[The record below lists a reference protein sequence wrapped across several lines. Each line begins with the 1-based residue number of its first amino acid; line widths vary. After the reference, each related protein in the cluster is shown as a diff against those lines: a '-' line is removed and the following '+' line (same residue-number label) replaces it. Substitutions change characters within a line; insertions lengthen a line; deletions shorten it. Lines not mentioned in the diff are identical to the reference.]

1 MHNFSHVV
9 TVDAAI
15 ESLTQEDEYIPV
27 QKCEEFL
34 NHIEG
39 LLTWHQQFVT
49 QFLPPIDDVKSVL
62 PLTARSEI
70 AAIPSFPQIK
80 QGNEST
86 VREGEWQQK

>member
-1 MHNFSHVV
+1 MF
-9 TVDAAI
+9 TAAI

-34 NHIEG
+34 NQIEG
-39 LLTWHQQFVT
+39 LLTMHQQFVST

-86 VREGEWQQK
+86 VWEGESRK